1 MNTTSTTTNHFNDRD
16 DIRSLCALALQPG
29 SVEANGYWAQVKRI
43 ASALVKDNV
52 TDAAIREALDRNADE
67 TEIADDVIYAATNF
81 RMARGVK

>member
-1 MNTTSTTTNHFNDRD
+1 MATENNTTNDFNDRD

-43 ASALVKDNV
+43 AFALVKDNV
-52 TDAAIREALDRNADE
+52 TDEAIREALDLNADE
-67 TEIADDVIYAATNF
+67 TEIANDVIYAATNF